1 MLRLLKNH
9 QTILDN
15 IILRIKNLTI
25 IVFFILFSG
34 CQYFKTKP
42 ESSLAR
48 IQDNY
53 LYFDDIK
60 NMMPKNMSKED
71 SLIYIKNQVFKWA
84 KNHILY
90 EKALIN
96 LDKNE
101 QEELLELVQSYKND
115 LLSHYYQEKI
125 VKALMDTLILDKE
138 IKDYYDTNKSNF
150 KLNQDLVKG
159 RYLKIKSDNYNMNDV
174 IKRFKRFNDNDI
186 SFLDSIS
193 LQFTSFYFN
202 DSIWVNK
209 NTFFNRLPEINNY
222 IKNRIIKNSL
232 FYQLEDSLEL
242 YLIKINRSI
251 FRNDLA
257 PIEFIRPT
265 LKQVLL
271 NKQKLEFISKFEKD
285 LIDDAIQQKDF
296 EFYETN
302 K

>member
-42 ESSLAR
+42 ELSLAR

-60 NMMPKNMSKED
+60 NMIPKNMSKED

-202 DSIWVNK
+202 DSVWVNK
-209 NTFFNRLPEINNY
+209 NTFFNRLPEIDNY

-285 LIDDAIQQKDF
+285 LIDDAIQQKEF

>member
-1 MLRLLKNH
+1 MVCFSVL
-9 QTILDN
+9 
-15 IILRIKNLTI
+15 
-25 IVFFILFSG
+25 FFS
-34 CQYFKTKP
+34 CQYFKTNP
-42 ESSLAR
+42 DLSLAR

-53 LYFDDIK
+53 FYFDDIK
-60 NMMPKNMSKED
+60 KMFPKNMSQED
-71 SLIYIKNQVFKWA
+71 SVIYIKNKVFKWA

-96 LDKNE
+96 LDKGE
-101 QEELLELVQSYKND
+101 QKELLELVQSYKND
-115 LLSHYYQEKI
+115 LLSHYYQEKM
-125 VKALMDTLILDKE
+125 VKALMDTLISNKA
-138 IKDYYDTNKSNF
+138 IKDYYDLNKSNF

-159 RYLKIKSDNYNMNDV
+159 RYLKIKNDNYNIRDV
-174 IKRFKRFNDNDI
+174 IKRFKRFNDTDI

-202 DSIWVNK
+202 DSVWVNK
-209 NTFFNRLPEINNY
+209 NTFFNKFPEINNN
-222 IKNRIIKNSL
+222 IKTSIIKNSL

-242 YLIKINRSI
+242 YLIKINKSI

-271 NKQKLEFISKFEKD
+271 NKKKLEFISKFEKD
-285 LIDDAIQQKDF
+285 LIDDAIQQKEF

>member
-42 ESSLAR
+42 ELSLAR

>member
-1 MLRLLKNH
+1 MVCFSVL
-9 QTILDN
+9 
-15 IILRIKNLTI
+15 
-25 IVFFILFSG
+25 FFG
-34 CQYFKTKP
+34 CQYFETNP
-42 ESSLAR
+42 DLSLAR

-53 LYFDDIK
+53 FYFDDIK
-60 NMMPKNMSKED
+60 KMFPKNMSQED
-71 SLIYIKNQVFKWA
+71 SVIYIKNKVFKWA

-90 EKALIN
+90 KKALIN
-96 LDKNE
+96 LDKGE
-101 QEELLELVQSYKND
+101 QKELLELVQSYKND
-115 LLSHYYQEKI
+115 LLSHYYQEKM
-125 VKALMDTLILDKE
+125 VKALMDTLISNKA
-138 IKDYYDTNKSNF
+138 IKDYYDLNKSNF

-159 RYLKIKSDNYNMNDV
+159 RYLKIKNDNYNIRDV
-174 IKRFKRFNDNDI
+174 IKRFKRFNDTDI

-202 DSIWVNK
+202 DSVWVNK
-209 NTFFNRLPEINNY
+209 NTFFNKFPEINNN
-222 IKNRIIKNSL
+222 IKTSIIKNSL

-242 YLIKINRSI
+242 YLIKINKSI

-271 NKQKLEFISKFEKD
+271 NKKKLEFISKFEKD
-285 LIDDAIQQKDF
+285 LIDDAIQQNEF

>member
-1 MLRLLKNH
+1 MLRLLKSH
-9 QTILDN
+9 LIILDN
-15 IILRIKNLTI
+15 IILRIKNLKF

-34 CQYFKTKP
+34 CQYFKTRP
-42 ESSLAR
+42 ELYLAR

-60 NMMPKNMSKED
+60 NTMPKNMSKED

-125 VKALMDTLILDKE
+125 VKALMDTLILDNE
-138 IKDYYDTNKSNF
+138 IKNYYDKNKSNF
-150 KLNQDLVKG
+150 KLNQDLIKG
-159 RYLKIKSDNYNMNDV
+159 RYLKIKSDNYNINDV
-174 IKRFKRFNDNDI
+174 VKRFKRFNDNDV

-202 DSIWVNK
+202 DSVWVNK
-209 NTFFNRLPEINNY
+209 KTFFNKLPEINID
-222 IKNRIIKNSL
+222 IKSRIIKNSL

-242 YLIKINRSI
+242 YLIKINKSI

-285 LIDDAIQQKDF
+285 LIEDAIQQKEF

>member
-15 IILRIKNLTI
+15 IILRTKNLII
-25 IVFFILFSG
+25 IVFFILFTG

-42 ESSLAR
+42 ELSLAR

-60 NMMPKNMSKED
+60 KTMPKNMSKED
-71 SLIYIKNQVFKWA
+71 SLIYIKNKVFKWA
-84 KNHILY
+84 KNNILY

-125 VKALMDTLILDKE
+125 VKALMDTLISDNE

-150 KLNQDLVKG
+150 KLNQDLIKG

-174 IKRFKRFNDNDI
+174 IKRFKRFNDNDV

-202 DSIWVNK
+202 DSVWVNK
-209 NTFFNRLPEINNY
+209 KTFFNKLPEINID
-222 IKNRIIKNSL
+222 IKSRIIKNSL

-242 YLIKINRSI
+242 YLIKINKSI

-257 PIEFIRPT
+257 PIEFFRPT
-265 LKQVLL
+265 LKLVLL

-285 LIDDAIQQKDF
+285 LIEDAIQQKEF

-302 K
+302 N